1 MPAVRCS
8 IFCPLTL
15 SFQLRVP
22 NGSLSV
28 TEVKFMENILLVL
41 LLLVLLL
48 LVLPLCV
55 SMALYAH
62 GYRRLRRADT
72 LDAELVP
79 KLSVW

>member
-41 LLLVLLL
+41 LLLVL
-48 LVLPLCV
+48 PLCV